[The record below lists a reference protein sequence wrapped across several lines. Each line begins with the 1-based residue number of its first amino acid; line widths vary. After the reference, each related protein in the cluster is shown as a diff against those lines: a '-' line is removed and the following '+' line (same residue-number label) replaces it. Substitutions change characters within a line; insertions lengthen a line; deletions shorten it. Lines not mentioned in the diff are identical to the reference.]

1 VIAPALL
8 ALSLALPAAARPGA
22 VPGAPGAAA
31 PACGLP
37 PLAAGDRPWRSGE
50 TLTFDLDVL
59 GIVKAGTLQVTV
71 ERPIS
76 GGKVVPLRARART
89 DASVANV
96 RKFAG
101 VALSWIDAQTL
112 VPERYR
118 DETEEDGV
126 HKISDA
132 RMQPPAP
139 ELTIEYRYGDRA
151 GKASYPRERPVLDA
165 LSTLTYLRA
174 AKLAPG
180 DRFCFDLV
188 ANRRFWR
195 LDGQVAGKTEK
206 VDTPAG
212 RFDTFRV
219 DATTR
224 RVDQLDSRPRPIHLW
239 FTRDGRHLLVAVVSE
254 IDLGPVR
261 AVLSGVRGAR

>member
-1 VIAPALL
+1 VIAQALL
-8 ALSLALPAAARPGA
+8 ALALLAPPPAAGDS
-22 VPGAPGAAA
+22 APVATEA
-31 PACGLP
+31 PPTACGLP
-37 PLAAGDRPWRSGE
+37 PLAPGDRPWRSGE

-59 GIVKAGTLQVTV
+59 GMVKAGTLQITI
-71 ERPIS
+71 EPAIS
-76 GGKVVPLRARART
+76 GGKIVPLRARART

-126 HKISDA
+126 HKVSDA
-132 RMQPPAP
+132 RILPTQK
-139 ELTIEYRYGDRA
+139 ELTIEYRFGDRT
-151 GKASYPRERPVLDA
+151 GRTTYPRERQVLDA
-165 LSTLTYLRA
+165 LSMLTYLRA

-180 DRFCFDLV
+180 DRFCLDLV

-195 LDGQVAGKTEK
+195 LDGQVAAKTEK

-212 RFDTFRV
+212 RFETFRV

-224 RVDQLDSRPRPIHLW
+224 RVDRLEDRPRPIHLW
-239 FTRDGRHLLVAVVSE
+239 FTRDGRRLLVAVVSE
-254 IDLGPVR
+254 IDVGPVR